1 MVSPVTNPVNL
12 KNLEEIEKNLK
23 SGVRNNP
30 KNQTGFNSTIGML
43 FPQKI
48 ETNNPNNNNNINYQQ
63 NTHPFNFST
72 IKNQF
77 TNTKNTSIINN
88 PALLTQNSLEHQN
101 TTNLQ
106 AEALAKSKNCPFD
119 YATLFLLKNS
129 LNYIYDM
136 YLTLNTFNCL
146 RMSKMNKRLTNLN
159 FEYFVNYMINYFYPI
174 SKIKNFKI
182 ELKSDLEG
190 EVYAIYD
197 YYRVIFFNVIIF
209 ILNNTRDSKKEKTL
223 TISVKHHI
231 FTENQGSYY
240 KAIFSFVDESPYI
253 PYNLLNEVLQSLKN
267 TELNSITLEKY
278 KLIDFGL
285 LVSFYIAN
293 TVYNSEFTIN
303 TLPNTDNHMIVVNI
317 LASNTK
323 ESNQQGNIQLTQA
336 SMQNTIRSMVVTKVF
351 KKPKTA
357 IEEIYYNKILAKLYK
372 ENKTNGVLET
382 TLNNQGIKNNQEKL
396 KKTVIKRTTTS
407 LAGTKKIGGLNSKD
421 IMNKLDKKGL
431 QKEELF
437 DDGSNDAC
445 RIYFKLIFYY
455 YSYLK

>member
-1 MVSPVTNPVNL
+1 M
-12 KNLEEIEKNLK
+12 
-23 SGVRNNP
+23 
-30 KNQTGFNSTIGML
+30 F
-43 FPQKI
+43 FPQKAEQI
-48 ETNNPNNNNNINYQQ
+48 NTNQINYNLSLQQNNHSFPFNIKTQITSNSNANNN
-63 NTHPFNFST
+63 
-72 IKNQF
+72 
-77 TNTKNTSIINN
+77 
-88 PALLTQNSLEHQN
+88 QNSALTHN
-101 TTNLQ
+101 SIDRISTANSKPD
-106 AEALAKSKNCPFD
+106 ALAKAKNCPFD
-119 YATLFLLKNS
+119 YAALFLLKNN

-146 RMSKMNKRLTNLN
+146 RMSKINKRLTNLN

-240 KAIFSFVDESPYI
+240 KAIFSFTDESPYI

-293 TVYNSEFTIN
+293 TVYNSEFTVN
-303 TLPNTDNHMIVVNI
+303 TLPGSHNHMIVVNI
-317 LASNTK
+317 LASNAK
-323 ESNQQGNIQLTQA
+323 ENNQQGNIQLTQA

-357 IEEIYYNKILAKLYK
+357 IEEIYYNKILGKMYK
-372 ENKTNGVLET
+372 DNKTSRNVNEPN
-382 TLNNQGIKNNQEKL
+382 LNLLGLKNNQDKS
-396 KKTVIKRTTTS
+396 KKNIIKRTTTM
-407 LAGTKKIGGLNSKD
+407 LTGFNKNGAVNAGEIIGKIEKKAIAKD
-421 IMNKLDKKGL
+421 AM
-431 QKEELF
+431 F
-437 DDGSNDAC
+437 DDGNDDAC
-445 RIYFKLIFYY
+445 ILFY
-455 YSYLK
+455 

>member
-1 MVSPVTNPVNL
+1 
-12 KNLEEIEKNLK
+12 
-23 SGVRNNP
+23 
-30 KNQTGFNSTIGML
+30 ML
-43 FPQKI
+43 FPQKNEMI
-48 ETNNPNNNNNINYQQ
+48 TINNSINNNSSHPQNNYSF
-63 NTHPFNFST
+63 PFSN
-72 IKNQF
+72 IKNQI
-77 TNTKNTSIINN
+77 TNSTTINNNTSSI
-88 PALLTQNSLEHQN
+88 LTQNSSDRLSNPNSH
-101 TTNLQ
+101 
-106 AEALAKSKNCPFD
+106 ADALARAKNCPFD
-119 YATLFLLKNS
+119 YATLFLLKNN

-182 ELKSDLEG
+182 ELKSDLVG

-240 KAIFSFVDESPYI
+240 KAIFSFTDESPYV

-293 TVYNSEFTIN
+293 TFYNSEFTVN
-303 TLPNTDNHMIVVNI
+303 TLPNCHNHMIVVNI
-317 LASNTK
+317 LASNAK
-323 ESNQQGNIQLTQA
+323 ETNQQGNMQLTQA

-351 KKPKTA
+351 KKPKTS

-372 ENKTNGVLET
+372 NKKTGQAIET
-382 TLNNQGIKNNQEKL
+382 TLNNLGSKNSQDKL
-396 KKTVIKRTTTS
+396 KKMHIKRTNTT
-407 LAGTKKIGGLNSKD
+407 LFGNKKIGGGNTRD
-421 IMNKLDKKGL
+421 IISKLDKKEI
-431 QKEELF
+431 QKDVLF
-437 DDGSNDAC
+437 DNGSDDTC
-445 RIYFKLIFYY
+445 KKILIFLIKLNY
-455 YSYLK
+455 

>member
-1 MVSPVTNPVNL
+1 
-12 KNLEEIEKNLK
+12 
-23 SGVRNNP
+23 
-30 KNQTGFNSTIGML
+30 
-43 FPQKI
+43 
-48 ETNNPNNNNNINYQQ
+48 
-63 NTHPFNFST
+63 
-72 IKNQF
+72 
-77 TNTKNTSIINN
+77 
-88 PALLTQNSLEHQN
+88 
-101 TTNLQ
+101 
-106 AEALAKSKNCPFD
+106 
-119 YATLFLLKNS
+119 
-129 LNYIYDM
+129 
-136 YLTLNTFNCL
+136 
-146 RMSKMNKRLTNLN
+146 
-159 FEYFVNYMINYFYPI
+159 MINYFYPI

-209 ILNNTRDSKKEKTL
+209 ILNNTRDSKNEKTL

-303 TLPNTDNHMIVVNI
+303 TLPNSNNHMIVVNI

-323 ESNQQGNIQLTQA
+323 ESNQQGNIQLSQA
-336 SMQNTIRSMVVTKVF
+336 SMQNTIRSMVVTKIF

-357 IEEIYYNKILAKLYK
+357 IEEIYYNQILAKLYK
-372 ENKTNGVLET
+372 ENKACGVLEK
-382 TLNNQGIKNNQEKL
+382 TLNNNGIKNNQDKL

-407 LAGTKKIGGLNSKD
+407 LAVTKKIEGINTKEK
-421 IMNKLDKKGL
+421 ITKIKKKGL
-431 QKEELF
+431 QKDAIY

-445 RIYFKLIFYY
+445 KHLYKN
-455 YSYLK
+455 